1 MDSTIL
7 MKLFN
12 YHAYPVDTGS
22 RSSGFRWIY
31 SPPYTVLHPGQ
42 PLTLLAKASAHRQT
56 DRRERL
62 FEREYG
68 LIRV

>member
-1 MDSTIL
+1 MIFFD
-7 MKLFN
+7 
-12 YHAYPVDTGS
+12 HAYPVDTGS
-22 RSSGFRWIY
+22 RSSGFRCIY